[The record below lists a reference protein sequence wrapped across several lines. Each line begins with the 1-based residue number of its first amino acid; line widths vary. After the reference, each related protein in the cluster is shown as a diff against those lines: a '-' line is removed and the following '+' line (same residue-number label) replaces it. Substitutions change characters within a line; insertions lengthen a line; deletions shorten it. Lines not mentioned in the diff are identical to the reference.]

1 MTTVFRTPWF
11 AIEAVPDRDGSMDP
25 PYYRL
30 VCGDGVVALPMTDHG
45 ELLLV
50 EQYRPTLCATT
61 LEFPAGEREA
71 DETECL
77 AAARETWEETGYVCD
92 FWVPLAP
99 GRMLLNRTDH
109 RDFFVLGIGARKGEN
124 WQRHEATDPV
134 LMSRER
140 FAERVRADMFEHTA
154 ALSAIALAEIK
165 LGLRLLADPVERLRE
180 ALEPRAVRIAS
191 ADLERSPA
199 VQQIVPQPA

>member
-11 AIEAVPDRDGSMDP
+11 SIEAVPDRDGRMDP

-30 VCGDGVVALPMTDHG
+30 VCGEGVVAIPITDKG
-45 ELLLV
+45 ELVLV
-50 EQYRPTLCATT
+50 QQYRPTLRATT

-77 AAARETWEETGYVCD
+77 AGARETWEETGYVCD

-99 GRMLLNRTDH
+99 GRMLLNRNDH
-109 RDFFVLGIGARKGEN
+109 RDYFVLGLGARQGEG

-134 LMSRER
+134 LMSRAR

-154 ALSAIALAEIK
+154 ALAAIALAEIK

-180 ALEPRAVRIAS
+180 ALEPRAVRIA
-191 ADLERSPA
+191 AGDLDRPA
-199 VQQIVPQPA
+199 AGRENLPKTA